1 MRPRSDVAQALLQ
14 AALKLSA
21 AGRGATLNEL
31 AEHAQV
37 GKGAARMLVPSLKR
51 RGRLQIVGTRRVSY
65 RNRPVA
71 EYAPG
76 VAADDLIDVRPS
88 PGLELQRCM
97 AALTQNEIKS

>member
-1 MRPRSDVAQALLQ
+1 MRPVSDVALALLH

-37 GKGAARMLVPSLKR
+37 GKGAARMLVPALKR

-71 EYAPG
+71 EYAPPEPPG
-76 VAADDLIDVRPS
+76 AANDAQADWA
-88 PGLELQRCM
+88 ELSRCM
-97 AALTQNEIKS
+97 ATWKKTDAS